1 MMAPPCLRLS
11 TPSANC
17 LESLWVRQSD
27 ASASEVVKHQH
38 AADRHR
44 TVWQLAIQDKRQ
56 SEIQVSCGGWLVELL
71 KHL

>member
-1 MMAPPCLRLS
+1 M
-11 TPSANC
+11 
-17 LESLWVRQSD
+17 RQSD